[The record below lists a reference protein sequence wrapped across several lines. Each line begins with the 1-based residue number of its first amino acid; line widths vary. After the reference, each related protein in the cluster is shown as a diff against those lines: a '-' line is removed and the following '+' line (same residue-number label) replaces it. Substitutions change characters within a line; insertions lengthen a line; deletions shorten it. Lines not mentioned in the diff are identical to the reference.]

1 MLADSSVVEVLS
13 FSISVA
19 EIFKPTTTTTAA
31 AAAFSFCFTDQSGFP
46 NSHKVPLVLHLGL
59 LKQDFY
65 RPDALPVT

>member
-31 AAAFSFCFTDQSGFP
+31 AAAFSFCFTDQSAYAVSQIP
-46 NSHKVPLVLHLGL
+46 TKCRWCYIL
-59 LKQDFY
+59 
-65 RPDALPVT
+65 AC